1 MKMVNGK
8 ATLKS
13 IILSG
18 LLGALLLTVQVVL
31 APLPNVEM
39 VSLLVALYALE
50 FPRQTPGALA
60 VFILLEGLL
69 YGFGL
74 WWVMYLYVW
83 PLLAVACW
91 LFRKTDSV
99 LFWTAVLGVFGLM
112 FGALCAIP
120 YGIAGGPAAGVAYW
134 VSGVPFDLL
143 HCGGNVVLALV
154 LFKPLRGGV
163 RRIKRQGMET

>member
-1 MKMVNGK
+1 MGK
-8 ATLKS
+8 WKTKAALKDL
-13 IILSG
+13 ILSG
-18 LLGALLLTVQVVL
+18 LLGAFLLTVQMVL
-31 APLPNVEM
+31 APLPNVEL

-60 VFILLEGLL
+60 VFVLLEGLL

-83 PLLAVACW
+83 PLLAVISW

-120 YGIAGGPAAGVAYW
+120 YAVAGGIAAGIAYW

-143 HCGGNVVLALV
+143 HCGGNVALTLV
-154 LFKPLRGGV
+154 LYRPLRSGI
-163 RRIKRQGMET
+163 RRIKRDNTNP

>member
-83 PLLAVACW
+83 PLAVACW